1 MGAIRAGK
9 LLLVEDEHVL
19 RGLIAQFLR
28 AEGYEVVEAAD
39 GSEGVEFF
47 AARGPFDLVLLD
59 LNLPILSGVDV
70 CRSIKSQQPTQAV
83 IICSAA
89 ILDSHIS
96 ALLTMN
102 VEQFL
107 SKPYHPLDLL
117 DLIAAF
123 LARRS
128 GCEPTDVP
136 SSSRT
141 RVWRGG
147 ASHSESMSPHTL
159 VKSPILD

>member
-1 MGAIRAGK
+1 MGATRAGK

-28 AEGYEVVEAAD
+28 GEGYEIVEAAD

-83 IICSAA
+83 VICSAA

-96 ALLTMN
+96 ALLAMN

-117 DLIAAF
+117 DLIAAE
-123 LARRS
+123 LSRGDRS
-128 GCEPTDVP
+128 ESTERP

-141 RVWRGG
+141 RIWRGG
-147 ASHSESMSPHTL
+147 SSHSDVTSPHTL